1 MTEHEA
7 PTLPTEE
14 HHKAAAETATKVVE
28 ASEPMKLE
36 PPDPGAKGPWI
47 VYTGPGTVRVIKESD
62 WAAMGLEG
70 KRCEWNYLNKR
81 RLPKSQ
87 FSHKQL
93 DYLLNVDGRFSE
105 SDTTE

>member
-1 MTEHEA
+1 MAEHEA

-14 HHKAAAETATKVVE
+14 SHKAHEHAAPRVVE

-36 PPDPGAKGPWI
+36 PPDPSAKGPWI